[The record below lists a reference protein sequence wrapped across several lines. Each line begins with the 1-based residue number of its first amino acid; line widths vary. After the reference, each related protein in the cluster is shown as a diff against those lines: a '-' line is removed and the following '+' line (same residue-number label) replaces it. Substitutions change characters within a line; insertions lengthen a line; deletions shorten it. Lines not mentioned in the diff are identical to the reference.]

1 MKPFL
6 ALISGFVAASGLLIS
21 GAAVA
26 TLLITNEPS
35 HDPDPGQDIAQLW
48 SAEPRPVDQ
57 ASQQFDRLPADED
70 TEIAEV
76 DTGAAASSPSLDA
89 MPPVDEIDMASTGSI
104 DASPSV
110 PSAQMEPI
118 SPREQVSEAHNEWC
132 ADNYLSYRPE
142 TNSYTTYDGAER
154 ICASPYQEEMTDEQD
169 DISTA
174 TLSASTGSELP
185 QQAMNDE
192 SFISADHVEECFS
205 RYRSYRPE
213 DNTYQPY
220 GGGPRQQCL

>member
-26 TLLITNEPS
+26 TLLITSEPARG
-35 HDPDPGQDIAQLW
+35 PDTGQDIAQLW
-48 SAEPRPVDQ
+48 SAEPRPIDQ
-57 ASQQFDRLPADED
+57 ASQQFDRLPAEKNA
-70 TEIAEV
+70 EIAEIETSAV
-76 DTGAAASSPSLDA
+76 PSQTRRDA
-89 MPPVDEIDMASTGSI
+89 EPPADELDMASTGSI
-104 DASPSV
+104 EAS

-118 SPREQVSEAHNEWC
+118 SPREQLSEAHTEWC
-132 ADNYLSYRPE
+132 ADSYLSYRPE
-142 TNSYTTYDGAER
+142 TNSYTTYDGIER
-154 ICASPYQEEMTDEQD
+154 ACISPYQEEMTDEQD
-169 DISTA
+169 ISTA
-174 TLSASTGSELP
+174 TLSASTGPELP
-185 QQAMNDE
+185 QQAMNDQ
-192 SFISADHVEECFS
+192 SFISAEHVENCFS